1 MQDPAAMWHVTLT
14 VAGDRQPLEAS
25 EAAMLRFQ
33 HERPFLLSLRYDE
46 CRVEFAY
53 WEEAS
58 NVIDAASLA
67 LRVWDEHRDSSRLP
81 PWQVVGLEVV
91 DLETFQ
97 RRQSRPALV
106 PAQAVPRPFSRQG
119 AAR

>member
-1 MQDPAAMWHVTLT
+1 MQDPAPMWHVTLT
-14 VAGDRQPLEAS
+14 VAGDRQPLKAS

-33 HERPFLLSLRYDE
+33 QERPFLHSLRYDE

-53 WEEAS
+53 WEEAGS
-58 NVIDAASLA
+58 VIDAASLA
-67 LRVWDEHRDSSRLP
+67 LRVWDEHRDSSGLP

-97 RRQSRPALV
+97 GRQSTPALV
-106 PAQAVPRPFSRQG
+106 PAQAVPRRFARLE